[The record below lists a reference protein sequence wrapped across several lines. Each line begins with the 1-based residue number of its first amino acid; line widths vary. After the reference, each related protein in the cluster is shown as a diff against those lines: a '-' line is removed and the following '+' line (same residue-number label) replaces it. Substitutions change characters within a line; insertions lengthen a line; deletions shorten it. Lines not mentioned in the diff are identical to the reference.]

1 MSQALN
7 APLSKA
13 QHKYL
18 PAACSLGYRYETELP
33 DVTLKCPRQ
42 AEIFRSVGTHMRSD
56 PDAPQPGGLCALVTL
71 AEAASPATLL
81 GTARTGGRAAARE
94 KRQKKNVIV
103 VVADVILVVYA
114 TEDEEFMYI
123 LC

>member
-18 PAACSLGYRYETELP
+18 PAACSLGYRYETEVP

-42 AEIFRSVGTHMRSD
+42 AEIFRSVGTNTPAD
-56 PDAPQPGGLCALVTL
+56 QDTPQPGSSRALGTL
-71 AEAASPATLL
+71 AEAASPAALL
-81 GTARTGGRAAARE
+81 ETAQTGGRAAAGERWQKE
-94 KRQKKNVIV
+94 KV
-103 VVADVILVVYA
+103 VVAADVILVVYVI
-114 TEDEEFMYI
+114 ENEEFMYI
-123 LC
+123 LL